1 MTSPAD
7 TLPLISIIIPMY
19 NVEGFISECLDSVI
33 AQTYKNIEIII
44 VDDGSTDNSHKIAS
58 SYLEKDNR
66 IKIFQKQNGGLSDA
80 RNFGIEKSSGMFLFF
95 LDSDDF
101 LPAYAIEYLVDLI
114 KKHRTK
120 IAVGAH
126 TILKDSKKIYKGLG
140 AEKEKLFESK
150 NAIKEILLDREI
162 DLSTWAKLY
171 DKSLFT
177 SVTFP
182 VGKNFE
188 DTATTYKLFFQC
200 DKIAVGGNPV
210 YFYRIR
216 ENSITT
222 SIDFSKKYL
231 LIENTKEMCKS
242 ITEKYPDMQT
252 AANRRL
258 VWAYFS
264 TLNQVLKSKNKS
276 EYKREQKEI
285 VDFLLSQKMEILSK
299 DEYEKKQ
306 KIAIRLLS
314 FGTPLYNLARKIFM

>member
-1 MTSPAD
+1 MDSEFA
-7 TLPLISIIIPMY
+7 PLVSVIIPMY
-19 NVEGFISECLDSVI
+19 NVENYIAECLDSTI
-33 AQTYKNIEIII
+33 AQTYKNLDIVI
-44 VDDGSTDNSHKIAS
+44 VDDGSTDRSNQIAS
-58 SYLEKDNR
+58 EYQKRDSR
-66 IKIFQKQNGGLSDA
+66 IKIIKKTNGGLSDA
-80 RNFGIEKSSGMFLFF
+80 RNAGIKNSNGDFLFF

-150 NAIKEILLDREI
+150 DAIKEILLDREI

-231 LIENTKEMCKS
+231 LIENTKEMCKT

-285 VDFLLSQKMEILSK
+285 VDFLLSQKTEILSK

-314 FGTPLYNLARKIFM
+314 FGTPLYNLARKICM